1 MLLLL
6 SFLLGLLLPN
16 LYGFFSRLVR
26 KEEPYNLDHLL
37 LNVQPET
44 CSTWLNMGY
53 WKDTVDFPRAC
64 EALAL
69 KLASFGGLR
78 QNCRIKEVGYGCG
91 DSLLLWANR
100 FSPAL
105 LDGVTSLST
114 QRDIA
119 IEKLRGYGVES
130 KVKGDVRCGDACADG
145 GEGKQYD
152 FIIALDC
159 VYHFP
164 SRFKFLQLSHSQL
177 ADNGTLLLTDLVP
190 VPPTSSNPLTHLF
203 TITLHR
209 LICLLS
215 SVPYSN
221 LLPMNEYI
229 AEFKRAGYEVE
240 VEDLTEYVFGGL
252 RSFIERRDKQK
263 RFEPF
268 KGGPWAGFV
277 GFAKVLQWW
286 EGGRMKFILVKA
298 TKQDR

>member
-64 EALAL
+64 EGQRLP
-69 KLASFGGLR
+69 SNWHHFGGLR

-119 IEKLRGYGVES
+119 IEKLRGYEVES

-152 FIIALDC
+152 FIIAWIA
-159 VYHFP
+159 FP

-190 VPPTSSNPLTHLF
+190 
-203 TITLHR
+203 
-209 LICLLS
+209 
-215 SVPYSN
+215 
-221 LLPMNEYI
+221 YI